1 MKEKINSSKRLGVLL
16 TVQEQKTLRDAL
28 SKSTCQTIS
37 EYARKKLFDK
47 PIKIF
52 TRNQSLDDFMGEMIL
67 LRNELNTIGNN
78 FNQLVKRLQTL
89 QQTEQIRHWASL
101 NEISQELLQQKVEEI
116 KLKISQI
123 NDQWLQ
129 S

>member
-1 MKEKINSSKRLGVLL
+1 MKEKINSSKRLVVKL
-16 TVQEQKTLRDAL
+16 TAPEQKALRDAL
-28 SKSTCQTIS
+28 SKSTCRYFS

-67 LRNELNTIGNN
+67 LRNELNAIGND
-78 FNQLVKRLQTL
+78 FNQLVKGLQTL
-89 QQTEQIRHWASL
+89 QQTEQIRHWAGL
-101 NEISQELLQQKVEEI
+101 NEITKELLQQKVEEI

-123 NDQWLQ
+123 NDLWLQ

>member
-1 MKEKINSSKRLGVLL
+1 MKEKTNRSKHLGVPL
-16 TVQEQKTLRDAL
+16 TVPEQETLRDAL
-28 SKSTCQTIS
+28 SQSTCRTIS

-67 LRNELNTIGNN
+67 LRNELNAIGNN
-78 FNQLVKRLQTL
+78 FNQLVKGLQTL
-89 QQTEQIRHWASL
+89 QQTEQIKHWAGL
-101 NEISQELLQQKVEEI
+101 NEISKELLLQKVEEI